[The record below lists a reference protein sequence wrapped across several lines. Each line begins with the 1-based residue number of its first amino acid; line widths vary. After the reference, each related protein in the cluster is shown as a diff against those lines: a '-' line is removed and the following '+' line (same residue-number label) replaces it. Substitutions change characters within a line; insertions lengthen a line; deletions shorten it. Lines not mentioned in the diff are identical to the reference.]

1 MVDENGKQSLDNIT
15 FEIFDSQIPVD
26 EHVHI
31 GSSDNSPSEMVKERV
46 SSSRSRDSRDIPDST
61 TEGKEQGKVHS
72 DIVLSLRQ
80 VLRECNHGD
89 GTGQ

>member
-15 FEIFDSQIPVD
+15 FEILDSQIPVD

-31 GSSDNSPSEMVKERV
+31 SSSDNSPSEMVKERV
-46 SSSRSRDSRDIPDST
+46 SSRSRDCHDIPDST

-72 DIVLSLRQ
+72 DIVLSVRQ